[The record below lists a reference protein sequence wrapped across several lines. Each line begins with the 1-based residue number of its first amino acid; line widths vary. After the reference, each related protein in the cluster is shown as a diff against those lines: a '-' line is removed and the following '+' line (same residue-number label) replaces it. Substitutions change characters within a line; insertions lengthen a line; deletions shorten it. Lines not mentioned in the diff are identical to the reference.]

1 MPKRAAVV
9 DSRLSAVRAP
19 MALQFSAA
27 ILAVRG
33 RFLSVFLSTKPSP
46 AGGSLDGG
54 NRCVA
59 ENDLC
64 RLIRH
69 IPRAYKN
76 IFSASMSINAL
87 QFDRFGAKLWIDHA
101 NWLMRR
107 SPAVALQLFR
117 TKSPDHL
124 IAEAAAPERQ
134 MKRTLTAFDLTC
146 IGIGAVIGTGI
157 FALIG
162 TAIAGQTFPTRLE
175 TPVLNFIQA
184 WLSGADVVLGR
195 AGAGPAVA
203 VSLFVAALA
212 CGFAAL
218 CYAELASMIPVS
230 GSAYTYSYATLG
242 EIVAWIIG
250 WDLILEYA
258 VGNMAVAV
266 GWSGYFVK
274 LCGSL
279 FGLKFPLWAVTD
291 YRTAGDLVKNGSDAL
306 KDFSST
312 TLPVIAGHPIA
323 LNFPALLIV
332 AMVTALLIYGIR
344 ESAKTNTW
352 IVITKVAVV
361 IFFISFGAFMVHP
374 TNWHPYVPNGF
385 TGVMSGAAIIFFAFI
400 GFDAVST
407 TAEETKNPRRDMP
420 IGIIA
425 SLIICTLLYVLMG
438 TVLTGIK
445 RYSVYLGDPAAA
457 ATAFASQP
465 WAEALVSAGALA
477 GMTSVLLVFQLG
489 QPRIFM
495 AMARDGLLPQYFAKI
510 HPRFRTPYVT
520 TIWTGVVVGGVAM
533 LADIGSLSDL
543 TNIGTLFAFILV
555 CVGVVV
561 LRRTD
566 AGRPRP
572 FRVPLVPLFPIVG
585 VIFCFVLMLSL
596 PVLTWIRF
604 VVWLVIGLL
613 IYFLYSVR
621 HSKLRRGIDVG
632 PTEDIPPPLVKT

>member
-1 MPKRAAVV
+1 MAEIAV
-9 DSRLSAVRAP
+9 SPRIIFAGSSAI
-19 MALQFSAA
+19 S
-27 ILAVRG
+27 
-33 RFLSVFLSTKPSP
+33 S
-46 AGGSLDGG
+46 
-54 NRCVA
+54 
-59 ENDLC
+59 
-64 RLIRH
+64 
-69 IPRAYKN
+69 RAYKN

-87 QFDRFGAKLWIDHA
+87 QFDRFRAKLWIDHA

-107 SPAVALQLFR
+107 SRAVALQLFR
-117 TKSPDHL
+117 TKSPDLL

-203 VSLFVAALA
+203 ISLFVAALA

-291 YRTAGDLVKNGSDAL
+291 YRTAGDLIKNSSDAL

-323 LNFPALLIV
+323 LNLPALLIV
-332 AMVTALLIYGIR
+332 AFVTALLIYGIR

-555 CVGVVV
+555 CVGVAV

-566 AGRPRP
+566 AVRLRP

-585 VIFCFVLMLSL
+585 VILCFVLMLSL

-621 HSKLRRGIDVG
+621 HSKLRRGIEVG
-632 PTEDIPPPLVKT
+632 PTEDIPPPLIKT